1 MSYINKKL
9 IELNNYLKN
18 RKVAIIGLGV
28 SNIPLLDYMHNV
40 GAKVTVFDN
49 RIIEDIP
56 KIKET
61 IRIEKQMKYQ
71 ELEQVKAKKKN
82 RDLER

>member
-1 MSYINKKL
+1 MD
-9 IELNNYLKN
+9 LK
-18 RKVAIIGLGV
+18 I
-28 SNIPLLDYMHNV
+28 
-40 GAKVTVFDN
+40 AKQ
-49 RIIEDIP
+49 IIEDIP

>member
-1 MSYINKKL
+1 MDRQSWIIKEYKNK
-9 IELNNYLKN
+9 ISECSNFLKIK
-18 RKVAIIGLGV
+18 RFDLKI
-28 SNIPLLDYMHNV
+28 
-40 GAKVTVFDN
+40 AKQ
-49 RIIEDIP
+49 IIEDIP